1 MCAITDTTDKL
12 TVNTYINIIICIL
25 GTYQIQEVNVTHTAG
40 DLVCIT
46 CSLLPESNVDGCFAV
61 LDYAGINNRTFF
73 IPKKPGIRCPESLY
87 RGYYTIYV
95 YEGKSAVESSLAI
108 IINNIFIN
116 TTLIP
121 SISSSTGSII
131 TVSTTTQNG
140 GTTDSVTS
148 AGTTN
153 SYISSTSSLNC
164 KLIHQE

>member
-1 MCAITDTTDKL
+1 MYC
-12 TVNTYINIIICIL
+12 VHIL
-25 GTYQIQEVNVTHTAG
+25 GTYQIQEVNVTHTVG

-61 LDYAGINNRTFF
+61 LDYAGINNKTFF
-73 IPKKPGIRCPESLY
+73 IPKKAGIRCPESLY

-95 YEGKSAVESSLAI
+95 YEGNAAVESSLAI
-108 IINNIFIN
+108 VINNIFIN

-121 SISSSTGSII
+121 SISSSTS
-131 TVSTTTQNG
+131 STTHG
-140 GTTDSVTS
+140 ETTDSVTS
-148 AGTTN
+148 TGTTN